1 MKDKSINDVY
11 KQVSSIVN
19 HTYSEFGSALL
30 VPTPHGV
37 VVFNKYVICQT
48 PTGFEVHIRTQS
60 IIHEFGSAKNSLI
73 WIILDHH
80 LKIADSKRLKEL
92 DGFIHSV
99 DIDSKIHSKMRT
111 DTTTE
116 KYLIHSSKL
125 QRDREKQKQF
135 LLEIDKYTTI
145 AQKCQQTR
153 TTK

>member
-1 MKDKSINDVY
+1 MNDKTINDVY
-11 KQVSSIVN
+11 KQISSIVN
-19 HTYSEFGSALL
+19 NTYSEFGNDLL
-30 VPTPHGV
+30 IPTSHGV

-48 PTGFEVHIRTQS
+48 PTGFEVHVRTQS
-60 IIHEFGSAKNSLI
+60 DIHEFGSAKNALV

-135 LLEIDKYTTI
+135 LNEIDKYTMI
-145 AQKCQQTR
+145 AQKCQKMR

>member
-1 MKDKSINDVY
+1 MTDKTINNVY
-11 KQVSSIVN
+11 DQISLIVN
-19 HTYSEFGSALL
+19 NTYSEFGGELL

-48 PTGFEVHIRTQS
+48 PTGYEVHIRTQS
-60 IIHEFGSAKNSLI
+60 DVHEFGSAKNALV

-99 DIDSKIHSKMRT
+99 DIDSRIHSKMRT
-111 DTTTE
+111 GTTTE

-135 LLEIDKYTTI
+135 LNEIDKYTMI
-145 AQKCQQTR
+145 AQKCQKMR

>member
-1 MKDKSINDVY
+1 MTDKTINNVY
-11 KQVSSIVN
+11 DQISSIVN
-19 HTYSEFGSALL
+19 NTYSEFGGELL

-48 PTGFEVHIRTQS
+48 PTGYEVHIRTQS
-60 IIHEFGSAKNSLI
+60 DVHEFGSVKNALV

-99 DIDSKIHSKMRT
+99 DIDSRIHSKMRT
-111 DTTTE
+111 GTTTE

-145 AQKCQQTR
+145 AQKCQKMR